1 MSLFPQ
7 LESAGNVEGIH
18 NLLNLCKLIS
28 SAFYVGVSVVDLG
41 YDDVVDLIFSEDCYE
56 TLFGLMECAH
66 SRILSLLD
74 RPGLPSKGD
83 YRNYFKTH
91 VHFRN
96 TMSELD
102 ASFLSLIHKLYR
114 LIFFRDA
121 VDPQP
126 IEDIIPSSLSTLIA
140 QTIDSLIRK
149 VCTSEPFLKEVVD
162 GLESDK
168 AHLSLCVLKEL
179 CGYCKSLSAG
189 SREALIVYV
198 VLQ

>member
-1 MSLFPQ
+1 MNLFPQ

-41 YDDVVDLIFSEDCYE
+41 YDDVVDLLFSEDCYE

-102 ASFLSLIHKLYR
+102 ASFLSLIHKRFPTFFTCRFSHYMY
-114 LIFFRDA
+114 LIFA
-121 VDPQP
+121 
-126 IEDIIPSSLSTLIA
+126 
-140 QTIDSLIRK
+140 
-149 VCTSEPFLKEVVD
+149 
-162 GLESDK
+162 
-168 AHLSLCVLKEL
+168 
-179 CGYCKSLSAG
+179 
-189 SREALIVYV
+189 
-198 VLQ
+198 